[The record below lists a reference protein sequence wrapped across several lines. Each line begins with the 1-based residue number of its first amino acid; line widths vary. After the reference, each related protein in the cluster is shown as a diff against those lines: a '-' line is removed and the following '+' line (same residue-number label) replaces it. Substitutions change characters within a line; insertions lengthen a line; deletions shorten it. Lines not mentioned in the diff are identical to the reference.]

1 MNRFKTRRK
10 AKDAEAQGDVQPL
23 SSPSFGTKSFR
34 KPKKQAPEPKI
45 ELDLASALPSTDD
58 FRTSMMMT
66 SLSARFSMLREQDDP
81 TTKIGK
87 ANDDSVLF
95 PKRASRLNL
104 FAHNP
109 LTDIAEVE
117 SLRGSV
123 VRPPFAQEGRTS
135 SFASDGYASDDGGSM
150 MGRSKPGE
158 GNNLFGGRQKLYRI
172 PVASTRTLSGSD
184 STEKEPSTMV
194 GRHMY
199 EKDVSMSMFQKI
211 REQEREERLRE
222 EAARLAG
229 GKNLEG
235 DETELG
241 HHSPSMGF
249 SKDRGTTSS
258 TTSGPS
264 GRRTSTAA
272 TSVNSEAPML
282 ATANGSSS
290 SLGYSK
296 PSFEDAGPLERVP
309 TTQRKLYGQGLEQ
322 NSPTHRAVRN
332 VMEGTNRPRAAT
344 SDRKP
349 YAPSPQKNVAAP
361 HPKNR
366 PAPVYTSASFRT
378 ASPPPGAISSGLV
391 PMDLGIRDSRSH
403 DSIISRTYGAS
414 PPLSPPASDGEDM
427 MTYTHSVQPEDRG
440 KATAMGLFNR
450 PQRQYDEQQFTQR
463 QMQMH
468 EGRISPIPQRYSPA
482 HRDVGESPNPA
493 ADWRAA
499 ASTPPNMDEV
509 LQSDQHLAPGVESQ
523 TGPPHRLSPRLKNG
537 PPSGPPSANSATLPL
552 PLKQSKLSGDV
563 ISRARARA
571 ESLIRRQNAELAALE
586 EERQASKSVKSQ
598 PSPSSALQ
606 HDAASGTFLDN
617 FSPSDD
623 EPESSSDSSTEVALR
638 RPPSDVHPA
647 LRDGTHDFVFDTA
660 SPAFKSP
667 PRRPGSDTQTA
678 HHSSFDGNV
687 DPFPTSLPTPTETT
701 NLEPPSFPQQGG
713 LGLSGMIRS
722 HLRHDSDKSSIY
734 PTTSVHRRSEVYSVE
749 SPRVGQA
756 NRVQN
761 PPESIHSNPWE
772 FDDIRGR
779 QNSAEE
785 TQTAPD
791 TMMTM
796 SQKAKQILGQATAL
810 QNQAQAKS
818 KAQQILGEEAPSSG
832 GESHP
837 QRSWQE
843 EMRLRHHQRGGSSD
857 TQTEKD
863 EFSHE
868 LAERRKRLQENL
880 RSIVETES
888 RPISPSRGAFAGP
901 GGAMSALKHKTS
913 KASMRTRPGEP
924 QNKAMK
930 MLGITSPTTE
940 ETSPRMPQDDMWR
953 EEEERMLNDF
963 QRRKPKSP
971 MVPQRP
977 YAAQPRPESPNR
989 GPPRPFPMQRRPGSP
1004 SRAPHKQYALPSRP
1018 ESPRFTPSPH
1028 DDFDR
1033 RQRSV
1038 TPTSSRYPSRPR
1050 DTRDRA
1056 NSNVSGGRSKSRTGQ
1071 YRDDVE
1077 RGMTTG
1083 VSGRETPYEDS
1094 KRPSIITLPRPSVD
1108 MADQH
1113 MYERSAS
1120 AMSGRARSNSRS
1132 TAPGYFDSKPMP
1144 SSDANLV
1151 EPPPMPTPNQA
1162 YSANSTPPL
1171 STVSTPIVSSHPHN
1185 PYDSSGPAPLNSRS
1199 QFGLANRKKSVNKN
1213 MIGEP
1218 MLLSSTS
1225 NIPAVMLPAPHG
1237 FHPRSD
1243 FNELSTPPL
1252 PSMNP
1257 KRRRQTTTQTMFNE
1271 SSNQS
1276 RAETK
1281 GAFTQ
1286 ILGSQLPSQFQPEE
1300 RSTFSDEGE
1309 QRQTRPRARLRKISS
1324 EGGQMNMRARQ
1335 HAYKDPSPG
1344 MPMMGGRHHNVPT
1357 VVGGMF

>member
-10 AKDAEAQGDVQPL
+10 AKEAEVQENVQPL

-34 KPKKQAPEPKI
+34 KPKKQAPQPKI

-109 LTDIAEVE
+109 LSDIAEVE
-117 SLRGSV
+117 SLRGSL

-135 SFASDGYASDDGGSM
+135 SFGSDGYASDDGGSM

-172 PVASTRTLSGSD
+172 PVGTGSTRTLSGSD
-184 STEKEPSTMV
+184 STEREPSTMG

-211 REQEREERLRE
+211 KEQEREERRRE
-222 EAARLAG
+222 EQARLEG
-229 GKNLEG
+229 SHNLEA
-235 DETELG
+235 DETDLG

-272 TSVNSEAPML
+272 TSVTSEAPVPM
-282 ATANGSSS
+282 TANGSSS

-296 PSFEDAGPLERVP
+296 PSFEDAGQLERVP
-309 TTQRKLYGQGLEQ
+309 TTQRKLYGQALEQ

-332 VMEGTNRPRAAT
+332 VMEGASRPRAAT

-349 YAPSPQKNVAAP
+349 FAPSPQKSVVALQP
-361 HPKNR
+361 RNR

-378 ASPPPGAISSGLV
+378 ASPPPGATSSGLV

-403 DSIISRTYGAS
+403 DSIIGRTYGAS

-427 MTYTHSVQPEDRG
+427 MTYTHSVQPGDRG

-482 HRDVGESPNPA
+482 HRDDSESPKPV
-493 ADWRAA
+493 ADWHPA
-499 ASTPPNMDEV
+499 ASTPPNVDEV
-509 LQSDQHLAPGVESQ
+509 LQSDRHLSPGVEGQS
-523 TGPPHRLSPRLKNG
+523 GRPHRLSPRLKNG
-537 PPSGPPSANSATLPL
+537 TPSGPPPVNSATLPL
-552 PLKQSKLSGDV
+552 PLKQSNLSGDV

-586 EERQASKSVKSQ
+586 EERQASKSGESQ
-598 PSPSSALQ
+598 PSRNSALQ
-606 HDAASGTFLDN
+606 HDPASGTFLDN

-623 EPESSSDSSTEVALR
+623 EPESSSDFGTEPTLR
-638 RPPSDVHPA
+638 RRPSDVHPA

-667 PRRPGSDTQTA
+667 PRHPEIDTQTTQ
-678 HHSSFDGNV
+678 HSSFDGNV
-687 DPFPTSLPTPTETT
+687 DPFPTYLPTPSETT

-734 PTTSVHRRSEVYSVE
+734 PTTSMHRRSEVYSVE
-749 SPRVGQA
+749 SVRLGVA

-779 QNSAEE
+779 QNTSEE
-785 TQTAPD
+785 TQTGPD
-791 TMMTM
+791 LMMTM
-796 SQKAKQILGQATAL
+796 SQKAKQILGQATAF
-810 QNQAQAKS
+810 QNQAQSKS
-818 KAQQILGEEAPSSG
+818 KAQRILGEEAPPFG
-832 GESHP
+832 GESLP

-843 EMRLRHHQRGGSSD
+843 EMRLRHHKRGGSSD

-863 EFSHE
+863 EFTNE

-880 RSIVETES
+880 RSIAETES
-888 RPISPSRGAFAGP
+888 RPISPSRGAFAGS
-901 GGAMSALKHKTS
+901 GGAISALKHKTS
-913 KASMRTRPGEP
+913 KASMRTRPAEP

-940 ETSPRMPQDDMWR
+940 ETSPRVRQDDVWQ

-971 MVPQRP
+971 VAPQRP
-977 YAAQPRPESPNR
+977 YATQPRPDSPSR
-989 GPPRPFPMQRRPGSP
+989 GPPRPQPMQRRPGSP
-1004 SRAPHKQYALPSRP
+1004 NRGPHRPYAAPPRP

-1028 DDFDR
+1028 DEYDR
-1033 RQRSV
+1033 RQRSI
-1038 TPTSSRYPSRPR
+1038 TPTSSRHPSRPR
-1050 DTRDRA
+1050 DIRERA

-1071 YRDDVE
+1071 YRDDLD
-1077 RGMTTG
+1077 RGMATG
-1083 VSGRETPYEDS
+1083 VSGRETPYDDS
-1094 KRPSIITLPRPSVD
+1094 KRPSVITLPRPSVD
-1108 MADQH
+1108 MGDQH
-1113 MYERSAS
+1113 IYDRSAS

-1144 SSDANLV
+1144 PSDANLV
-1151 EPPPMPTPNQA
+1151 EPPPMLTPNQA

-1171 STVSTPIVSSHPHN
+1171 STVSTPTVSSHPHN
-1185 PYDSSGPAPLNSRS
+1185 PYDASGPAPLNNRS
-1199 QFGLANRKKSVNKN
+1199 QSGLANRKKSVNKN

-1237 FHPRSD
+1237 FQPRSD
-1243 FNELSTPPL
+1243 FNELATPPL

-1257 KRRRQTTTQTMFNE
+1257 NRRRQTTTQTI
-1271 SSNQS
+1271 SSELNTQS
-1276 RAETK
+1276 RVETN
-1281 GAFTQ
+1281 GGFT
-1286 ILGSQLPSQFQPEE
+1286 PPHFQPEE

-1309 QRQTRPRARLRKISS
+1309 QRQARPRARLRKISS

-1335 HAYKDPSPG
+1335 QAYKGPSPG
-1344 MPMMGGRHHNVPT
+1344 IPMGGRSPNAPL